1 MAPVPPAAALA
12 LVLVLSALLP
22 PYSVLSL
29 AVGVPILL
37 LGLAAA
43 AGDVWETPEV

>member
-22 PYSVLSL
+22 PTFILPV
-29 AVGVPILL
+29 AVGVPCLL
-37 LGLAAA
+37 LAAAAA